1 MYYNYTLYKA
11 HYKGEIHPQFLPCCR
26 VTVSKPKFMLK
37 RCFLSNVLF
46 RSPGWPEI
54 QSLPATAS

>member
-11 HYKGEIHPQFLPCCR
+11 NYKGEIHPQFYTLCCR

-37 RCFLSNVLF
+37 RYFLSSCL
-46 RSPGWPEI
+46 I
-54 QSLPATAS
+54 T